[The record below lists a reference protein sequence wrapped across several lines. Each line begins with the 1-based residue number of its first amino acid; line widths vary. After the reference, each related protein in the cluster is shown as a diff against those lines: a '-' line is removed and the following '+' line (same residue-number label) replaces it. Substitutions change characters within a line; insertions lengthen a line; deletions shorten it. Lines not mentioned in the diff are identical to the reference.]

1 MIIKI
6 YYVEGKDNDVIQ
18 LKKPYNSFNMVVCRG
33 NGFKSNQDLFLQYSA
48 SYAKHVVYTNDD
60 QILNNEF
67 CWNDDNQTC
76 EVYLITFED
85 SQVQINQMT
94 DFIKE
99 KIKQGYNIHQ
109 LYDAGKIVP
118 KEISPSAE

>member
-1 MIIKI
+1 
-6 YYVEGKDNDVIQ
+6 VECYTNLSSLGE
-18 LKKPYNSFNMVVCRG
+18 RG
-33 NGFKSNQDLFLQYSA
+33 HYEAINLVLLNTTVFLQYSA

-109 LYDAGKIVP
+109 LYDAGKFVP

>member
-1 MIIKI
+1 MPNAAL
-6 YYVEGKDNDVIQ
+6 YTVW
-18 LKKPYNSFNMVVCRG
+18 
-33 NGFKSNQDLFLQYSA
+33 LFLRTFDSCTFCTYSEP
-48 SYAKHVVYTNDD
+48 VVHFFFFWN
-60 QILNNEF
+60 LNNEF

-109 LYDAGKIVP
+109 LYDAGKFVP

>member
-67 CWNDDNQTC
+67 C
-76 EVYLITFED
+76 
-85 SQVQINQMT
+85 
-94 DFIKE
+94 
-99 KIKQGYNIHQ
+99 
-109 LYDAGKIVP
+109 
-118 KEISPSAE
+118 